1 MWRVRKVKK
10 KRKRKQQSLFTAF
23 GTVLLF
29 VLGIFFLL
37 FVLSVVVENDS
48 DEQQEGRVL
57 SEDVLAYRDTIE
69 QELAK
74 SDQESL
80 APLVLSVMM
89 QESGGRGG
97 DPMQSSESRCG
108 EVGCIEDPKES
119 IAYGIAHFLRML
131 EEAEGEEAVAIQAYN
146 FGRGFI
152 GFVEENGGEFSEDL
166 AVQFA
171 QQQYK
176 KVENPE
182 DYRCIRPE
190 SEELD
195 ACYGDIHY
203 VEAVYSYLPAA
214 EEAYEDK

>member
-1 MWRVRKVKK
+1 MKK
-10 KRKRKQQSLFTAF
+10 KRNRKQKPLFRAF

-29 VLGIFFLL
+29 SLGLFFLL
-37 FVLSVVVENDS
+37 FILSVVVEND
-48 DEQQEGRVL
+48 DNEEQGGRVL

-74 SDQESL
+74 SGQESL

-89 QESGGRGG
+89 QESGGRGD

-108 EVGCIEDPKES
+108 EVGCIEDPEES
-119 IAYGIAHFLRML
+119 VAQGIAHFLRML

-176 KVENPE
+176 QVENPE

-214 EEAYEDK
+214 EEAYKDK

>member
-1 MWRVRKVKK
+1 MKK
-10 KRKRKQQSLFTAF
+10 KRKRKQQSLSTAF
-23 GTVLLF
+23 GTVFLF
-29 VLGIFFLL
+29 GLGLFFLL
-37 FVLSVVVENDS
+37 FIISVLVEND
-48 DEQQEGRVL
+48 DKEQQEGRVL
-57 SEDVLAYRDTIE
+57 SEDVLAYRDTVE

-74 SDQESL
+74 SNQESL

-89 QESGGRGG
+89 QESGGRGD

-108 EVGCIEDPKES
+108 EVGCIKNPEES
-119 IAYGIAHFLRML
+119 VSYGVAHFLRML
-131 EEAEGEEAVAIQAYN
+131 EEADGEEAVAIQAYN

-176 KVENPE
+176 KVDNPE

-203 VEAVYSYLPAA
+203 VDAVYSYLPAA
-214 EEAYEDK
+214 EAAYKEK

>member
-1 MWRVRKVKK
+1 MKK

-23 GTVLLF
+23 RTVLLF
-29 VLGIFFLL
+29 GLGLFFLL

-48 DEQQEGRVL
+48 DEQQGRRVL
-57 SEDVLAYRDTIE
+57 SGDVLAYRDTIE

-74 SDQESL
+74 SGQESL
-80 APLVLSVMM
+80 APLVLSIMM
-89 QESGGRGG
+89 QESGGRGN

-108 EVGCIEDPKES
+108 EVGCIEDPEES
-119 IAYGIAHFLRML
+119 VAYGIDHFLRML
-131 EEAEGEEAVAIQAYN
+131 EEANGEEAVAIQAYN

-152 GFVEENGGEFSEDL
+152 GFVLENGGEFSEDL
-166 AVQFA
+166 AIQFA
-171 QQQYK
+171 QQQYE
-176 KVENPE
+176 KVDNPE

-203 VEAVYSYLPAA
+203 VEAVYSYLSAA
-214 EEAYEDK
+214 EEAYQEK